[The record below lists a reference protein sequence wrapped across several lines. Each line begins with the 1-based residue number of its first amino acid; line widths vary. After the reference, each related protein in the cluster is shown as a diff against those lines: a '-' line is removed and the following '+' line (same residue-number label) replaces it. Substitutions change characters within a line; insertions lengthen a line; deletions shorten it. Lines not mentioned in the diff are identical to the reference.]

1 MTDLATRIEQAG
13 PKQQREMLKEAWIR
27 IHHGD
32 GAADTP
38 HNTEFLD
45 DPECRRCDAFWSL
58 LNIGT
63 DEAFTGAA
71 LMLVEGG
78 HSYELTKIE
87 TPPTGAEMF
96 IWNMNELGEGDRG
109 EAVTPALAIAAAC
122 VRAHD
127 KENG

>member
-1 MTDLATRIEQAG
+1 MTDLSTQIEQAK
-13 PKQQREMLKEAWIR
+13 PEQQREMLKLAWIR

-38 HNTEFLD
+38 HNTEFLNTS
-45 DPECRRCDAFWSL
+45 ECRRCDAFWNL

-71 LMLVEGG
+71 LMLVPEGRVWTSG
-78 HSYELTKIE
+78 ETGWAYLHS
-87 TPPTGAEMF
+87 PDCNRVGGQWA
-96 IWNMNELGEGDRG
+96 NNCS
-109 EAVTPALAIAAAC
+109 TPALAIAAAC

-127 KENG
+127 AKEEG